1 MLLVA
6 AFGSPDGSRSGAMGA
21 VLPAMVLPRRGHF
34 YSKESRAAHLQQC
47 VSRWVTN
54 PRATALF
61 EGSCGTNNTWTAG
74 GEGIYCPD
82 VQSDGNACEEDQC
95 DPFNTGPQDRHRQW
109 LGNITTKAQT
119 AQRHAELSTWLDARQ
134 QPDGPVL
141 LMSANAGYM
150 YLVENWVRHA
160 VQRGLNLSEATMI
173 LTDDE
178 SAKAVKRLGFRAVS
192 TRLFRADI
200 LFASA
205 TEETTASPVFA
216 AAASH
221 AGTNAMALVAITD
234 LLRLGVDVLWSDADV
249 VFNASP
255 LPWLSDQ
262 QPYVKC
268 AGFSFREDEK
278 ELRAKVAQHW
288 PEVLCFNHTA
298 KLDGHSLR
306 VEPDIQMMDDSR
318 WDSAGP
324 GNSGFSYFRSNC
336 RTLDL
341 SRAILASLYVQ
352 LGSASDQR
360 FLMRLLHG
368 PSLRDVS
375 MALLPVSRFINGATI
390 LGISKGSWQR
400 QSGYVNGNDEGF
412 PSPQWVAGHAS
423 WTASHEDKPAL
434 LEKLGAWHMNDTVG
448 TPAGN
453 WSELDNGRW
462 TKSTSAKLLKRLVAR
477 HAAARARRHGGGG
490 GVL

>member
-1 MLLVA
+1 VA
-6 AFGSPDGSRSGAMGA
+6 AYGSPGGSKPGATGA
-21 VLPAMVLPRRGHF
+21 VLPAILLPQHGHF
-34 YSKESRAAHLQQC
+34 YMKESRAAHLQQC
-47 VSRWVTN
+47 VSRWVKP

-95 DPFNTGPQDRHRQW
+95 DPFNAGPHDRHRQW
-109 LGNITTKAQT
+109 LGNITTKAAT
-119 AQRHAELSTWLDARQ
+119 SQRHAELTTWLDARQ
-134 QPDGPVL
+134 QTDGPVL
-141 LMSANAGYM
+141 LMAANAGYM

-160 VQRGLNLSEATMI
+160 AQQGLNLSEPTMI

-178 SAKAVKRLGFRAVS
+178 SAKAVRRLGFRPIS
-192 TRLFRADI
+192 TRLYRADI

-205 TEETTASPVFA
+205 KEETTASPTFA

-234 LLRLGVDVLWSDADV
+234 LLQLGVDVLWSDADV
-249 VFNASP
+249 VFNALP
-255 LPWLSDQ
+255 LPWLIAQ

-268 AGFSFREDEK
+268 SDFSFSEEEV
-278 ELRAKVAQHW
+278 ELRARVTQHW

-298 KLDGHSLR
+298 KLDARAMSYVG
-306 VEPDIQMMDDSR
+306 PDIQMMDDSR

-336 RTLDL
+336 RTLDF

-368 PSLRDVS
+368 PTLRDVS
-375 MALLPVSRFINGATI
+375 MALMPISRFINGATI
-390 LGISKGSWQR
+390 LGIGKGSWQR

-434 LEKLGAWHMNDTVG
+434 LEKLGAWHMEDVG
-448 TPAGN
+448 TGTPEDK
-453 WSELDNGRW
+453 WSQLDNGRW
-462 TKSTSAKLLKRLVAR
+462 TKSTSARLLKRLTAR
-477 HAAARARRHGGGG
+477 HAAAKARRRDGGD
-490 GVL
+490 V